1 MEAARHPFPVS
12 STAPHYRR
20 TKSESQGVSELSG
33 EPLSGN
39 ATYRELTH
47 KAVFGRAVLN
57 ALIGYLKRAV
67 SGFGPI
73 IELSTFFHPLH
84 LDAVQFHLD

>member
-1 MEAARHPFPVS
+1 MGRCGLISHNPLVANDRH
-12 STAPHYRR
+12 
-20 TKSESQGVSELSG
+20 LSDN
-33 EPLSGN
+33 P
-39 ATYRELTH
+39 TYQELTH
-47 KAVFGRAVLN
+47 KAVFGMAVLN

-84 LDAVQFHLD
+84 LDAVS